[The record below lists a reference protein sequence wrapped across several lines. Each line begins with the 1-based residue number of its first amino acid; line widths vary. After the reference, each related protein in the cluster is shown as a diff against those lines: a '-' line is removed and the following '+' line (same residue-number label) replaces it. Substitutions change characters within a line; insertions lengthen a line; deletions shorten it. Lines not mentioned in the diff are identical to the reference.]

1 MFLSLAG
8 LQFAHYLYLTG
19 SEYLIYSRGYLIFLY
34 SVAPAFYFSS
44 RHVLFPQARSRW
56 LDLFHLFPFGISQ
69 VLVFEK
75 AFPLAFLIGAGY
87 LIWLLKRVFGLR
99 QQSRRFRLEAT
110 ALMILLILAG
120 FVLVLVSVQQLISMK
135 LFIACY
141 AVAIGTGFVIL
152 QWIMVVS
159 PGFSGNLTEAVQA
172 SYKESTLTGVE
183 IETVVAKLLELMEKE
198 KVFTDE
204 RLNLSGLASR
214 LNLSSHQLSELINT
228 RIGTGFSRYIREQR
242 VEEAKRQL
250 LENPSASVL
259 SIGLSVGFTS
269 QSNFYAAFRD
279 LVGIAPGEF
288 RKGQALR

>member
-1 MFLSLAG
+1 
-8 LQFAHYLYLTG
+8 
-19 SEYLIYSRGYLIFLY
+19 
-34 SVAPAFYFSS
+34 
-44 RHVLFPQARSRW
+44 
-56 LDLFHLFPFGISQ
+56 
-69 VLVFEK
+69 
-75 AFPLAFLIGAGY
+75 
-87 LIWLLKRVFGLR
+87 
-99 QQSRRFRLEAT
+99 
-110 ALMILLILAG
+110 MILLILAG